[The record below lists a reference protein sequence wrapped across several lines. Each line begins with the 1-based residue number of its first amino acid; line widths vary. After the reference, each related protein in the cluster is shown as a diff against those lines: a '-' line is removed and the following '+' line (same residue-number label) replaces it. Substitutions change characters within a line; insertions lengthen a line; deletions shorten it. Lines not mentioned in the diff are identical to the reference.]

1 MSSIRLEGLS
11 KRFSAHGPAAVE
23 DLTLDV
29 AQGSIV
35 ALLGPSGCG
44 KTTTLKLIAG
54 LLAPEKGDIRFDGRS
69 VLALPAEKR
78 GAVMVFQEHALFPFM
93 SAGANVAFGLKL
105 RGLAPKDIR
114 RRVNDM
120 LELVRLPG
128 MASRMPRELSGGQ
141 RQRVAL
147 ARALVIEP
155 KLLLLDEP
163 LANLDAHLRDEMR
176 SLILSA
182 QRQTGVTTL
191 VVTHDQEEAVTLA
204 HRIAL
209 MFEGRL
215 WQHGSPQ
222 ELFHRPRTER
232 AARFFGGRNFIP
244 ATRRGAVAESALG
257 DFALDPALAELMPEG
272 PGILTIR
279 PEHVVVGPGGG
290 AAHPHDG
297 AVPLATGSALLAA
310 GPKPARNRLAA
321 TLSSC
326 IFMGGHTRCL
336 LDAGGHRL
344 EAQKSAG
351 EADLAEGRSIEL
363 YMPPERLWMMPR
375 NDSEAHLVPKL

>member
-1 MSSIRLEGLS
+1 MSSISLEGLS
-11 KRFSAHGPAAVE
+11 KRYSAHGPAALE
-23 DLTLDV
+23 GLTLDV
-29 AQGSIV
+29 TQGSIV

-54 LLAPEKGDIRFDGRS
+54 LLAPDSGDIRFDGRS
-69 VLALPAEKR
+69 VLSLPAER
-78 GAVMVFQEHALFPFM
+78 RSAVMVFQEHALFPFM

-128 MASRMPRELSGGQ
+128 LASRMPRELSGGQ

-147 ARALVIEP
+147 ARALIIEP
-155 KLLLLDEP
+155 RLLLLDEP

-176 SLILSA
+176 SLILSV

-191 VVTHDQEEAVTLA
+191 VVTHDQEEAVMLA
-204 HRIAL
+204 DRIAL

-215 WQHGSPQ
+215 WHYGSPM

-244 ATRRGAVAESALG
+244 ATRRGALAQSALG
-257 DFALDPALAELMPEG
+257 DFELDPDLAELMPEG

-279 PEHVVVGPGGG
+279 PEHIVVGPPGI
-290 AAHPHDG
+290 ADAPRDG
-297 AVPLATGSALLAA
+297 EAPLAA
-310 GPKPARNRLAA
+310 GARPARNTLHASLA
-321 TLSSC
+321 SC
-326 IFMGGHTRCL
+326 LFMGSHTRCRL
-336 LDAGGHRL
+336 NAAGLSL

-351 EADLAEGRSIEL
+351 EAGLVEGGKLEL
-363 YMPPERLWMMPR
+363 YMPPERLWMMTP
-375 NDSEAHLVPKL
+375 NDGEAHVAPKQ

>member
-11 KRFSAHGPAAVE
+11 KRYSAQGPAAVE
-23 DLTLDV
+23 GLSLEV
-29 AQGSIV
+29 AQGSIT

-54 LLAPEKGDIRFDGRS
+54 LLDPDSGDIRFDGRS
-69 VLALPAEKR
+69 VLALPAERR
-78 GAVMVFQEHALFPFM
+78 GAVMVFQQHALFPFM

-114 RRVNDM
+114 RKVEDM

-141 RQRVAL
+141 AQRVAL

-204 HRIAL
+204 QRIAL

-215 WQHGSPQ
+215 WQHGSPP
-222 ELFHRPRTER
+222 ELFHRPSTER

-244 ATRRGAVAESALG
+244 ATRRGAMAESALG
-257 DFALDPALAELMPEG
+257 DFELDPAFAELMPEG

-279 PEHVVVGPGGG
+279 PEHIVVGPPGRAIHRRDG
-290 AAHPHDG
+290 AA
-297 AVPLATGSALLAA
+297 PLVAGENTPAA
-310 GPKPARNRLAA
+310 GEKSARNRISA

-326 IFMGGHTRCL
+326 VFMGSHTRCL
-336 LDAGGHRL
+336 LNAGGHRL
-344 EAQKSAG
+344 EAQKNAG
-351 EADLAEGRSIEL
+351 EEGLIEGGSLEL
-363 YMPPERLWMMPR
+363 YMPPERLWMMTR
-375 NDSEAHLVPKL
+375 NDSESLLVP